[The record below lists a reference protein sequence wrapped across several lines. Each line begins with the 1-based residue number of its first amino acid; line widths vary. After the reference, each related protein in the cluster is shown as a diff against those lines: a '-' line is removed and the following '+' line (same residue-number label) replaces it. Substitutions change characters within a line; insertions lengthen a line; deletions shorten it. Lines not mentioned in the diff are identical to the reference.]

1 MAILK
6 DEWLIPIGSLCLAAS
21 ILIDRFIIGDG
32 LLDFLIGILT
42 GLSIVLNL
50 VGLHKSRNK

>member
-6 DEWLIPIGSLCLAAS
+6 DEWLIPIGSICLAAS
-21 ILIDRFIIGDG
+21 ILIDRFIVGDG

-50 VGLHKSRNK
+50 VGLYRFRNQ